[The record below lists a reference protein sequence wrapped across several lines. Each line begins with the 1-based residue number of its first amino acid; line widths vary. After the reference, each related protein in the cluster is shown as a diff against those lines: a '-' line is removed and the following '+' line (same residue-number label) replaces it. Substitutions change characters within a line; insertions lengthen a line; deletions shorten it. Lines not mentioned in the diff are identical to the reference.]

1 MGVRRPAY
9 SSSMWKP
16 QTTGIPRV
24 NWLASKLWVQA
35 RENSSKTPDVN
46 CAPISKCTCDPE
58 YTCTVCRHAK
68 QCESEGVHLAP
79 LLTRGTGQQ
88 SATFPSLGCLSPGVG
103 PLHPVSTRDV
113 LSGERA
119 PPGQPGNP
127 ISVLA
132 LPLTGSWAL
141 CQPSSAGHS
150 FL

>member
-58 YTCTVCRHAK
+58 YSCTVCRHAK
-68 QCESEGVHLAP
+68 QCESEGVHLAS
-79 LLTRGTGQQ
+79 LLTRGTGQR
-88 SATFPSLGCLSPGVG
+88 SATFPPLGCLSPGVG
-103 PLHPVSTRDV
+103 PLHPMPCEHKGCAQWRESSSRTTRKPNFSSCSAPHWQLDLV
-113 LSGERA
+113 PAFLSG
-119 PPGQPGNP
+119 P
-127 ISVLA
+127 
-132 LPLTGSWAL
+132 
-141 CQPSSAGHS
+141 
-150 FL
+150 